1 MQHLGRLDLGQCP
14 VQHFGMRDLEQ
25 RPVQHLGRLDLGQR
39 PGLTQTSASV
49 ARQRAAVQLA
59 ATCSHMH
66 PHTVQSC
73 CRGAGIPPLRLTA
86 GMRSLM
92 VSAQEPVRRT
102 VRCGL
107 TVPLKL
113 PCCSVLG
120 CTRAARGAPSWFA
133 RLLCVCVRMCACV
146 CVCVCACVC
155 VHVCVRACVRAYVCV
170 RVCVRACACVE
181 RAAPSPRQAALCAS
195 VAHSSRMSHCCL
207 LRPVMCQTALC
218 PPSPSAALRALVT
231 RCRPVDSSCPVRFA
245 CAATLPHMAAPCTPH
260 APLLHPTSA
269 RVALPRLP
277 ACGRLCTPAHP
288 LTRPQNTAQVPN
300 TYGRDS
306 GRRATSE
313 SVASP
318 RGFGISQGGLEDDG
332 SALPSPSS
340 SGVRRWASTHAPVAR
355 ALHTCMCTC
364 CLPPGGT
371 IVGNAHAGVPPSS
384 LAAWRRRC
392 LRTMHVARAA

>member
-146 CVCVCACVC
+146 CVCV
-155 VHVCVRACVRAYVCV
+155 RV
-170 RVCVRACACVE
+170 RVWNAQ
-181 RAAPSPRQAALCAS
+181 PPRLAKPLCAPPL
-195 VAHSSRMSHCCL
+195 H
-207 LRPVMCQTALC
+207 TAAVCHTAASCARSCARLPC
-218 PPSPSAALRALVT
+218 VLPALQLPCVPWSPAAAQST
-231 RCRPVDSSCPVRFA
+231 P
-245 CAATLPHMAAPCTPH
+245 AAPCALLVQPPCLTWLRHARRTPH
-260 APLLHPTSA
+260 CCTPQARVLLCRACLPVAACAPLHTRLRAHKTPRRCPTPTAGTAAAARPQRVWHPPGASASA
-269 RVALPRLP
+269 R
-277 ACGRLCTPAHP
+277 
-288 LTRPQNTAQVPN
+288 
-300 TYGRDS
+300 
-306 GRRATSE
+306 
-313 SVASP
+313 
-318 RGFGISQGGLEDDG
+318 GG
-332 SALPSPSS
+332 
-340 SGVRRWASTHAPVAR
+340 
-355 ALHTCMCTC
+355 
-364 CLPPGGT
+364 
-371 IVGNAHAGVPPSS
+371 
-384 LAAWRRRC
+384 
-392 LRTMHVARAA
+392 